1 MPRVILVIYLVVGV
15 LNVGAQYFDIHD
27 LHIYTKPL
35 LMPLLMYHLYRYAD
49 GTITLPRMLLA
60 VALFFCWIGDLLL
73 MGPGDLYFL
82 GGLVSFLIAHMFY
95 GVVFYHA
102 THQKPKLKAL
112 YLLPFLI
119 YGILIL
125 SVLIPRSG
133 HLTIGIVI
141 YAVGILVMA
150 FLASIR
156 RHVTS
161 EMSFYLVLAG
171 AILFVFS
178 DTLIAFNKFYVPLI
192 LGNVFI
198 MTTYILAQLL
208 IVRGVLMHKN

>member
-1 MPRVILVIYLVVGV
+1 MPRVILAIYLVVGAF
-15 LNVGAQYFDIHD
+15 NVGARFFDIHD

-35 LMPLLMYHLYRYAD
+35 LMPLLIYYLYRYAD
-49 GTITLPRMLLA
+49 GTITLRRMLLA
-60 VALFFCWIGDLLL
+60 VSLFFCWIGDLLL
-73 MGPGDLYFL
+73 MGSGDLYFL
-82 GGLVSFLIAHMFY
+82 GGLVSFLIAHIFY
-95 GVVFYHA
+95 GVDFYHA

-112 YLLPFLI
+112 HLLPFLI

-133 HLTIGIVI
+133 NLTFGIVI
-141 YAVGILVMA
+141 YAIGILVMA

-171 AILFVFS
+171 AILFVIS
-178 DTLIAFNKFYVPLI
+178 DTLIALDKFYVPLI

-198 MTTYILAQLL
+198 LTTYILAQLL
-208 IVRGVLMHKN
+208 IVRGVLIHKN